1 MKQGKVLGR
10 LASNPRVA
18 DLQVTDAGVVVT
30 LKSGFINN
38 GNSTAT
44 VSNAHAARLFIR
56 DAIGPDGQKAR
67 PGRPAKPE
75 NAARSIELPTGF
87 VTRAG
92 DANIGRTVKSNAK
105 KTTVLANAA
114 QRRTIAKLANA
125 EANGSNIG
133 LKGSAKAVLAALETA
148 NA

>member
-1 MKQGKVLGR
+1 MKNGKVISR
-10 LASNPRVA
+10 LTTNPRVA
-18 DLQVTDAGVVVT
+18 DLQVTDDGVVVT
-30 LKSGFINN
+30 LKSGFVNN

-44 VSNAHAARLFIR
+44 VQNAHAARLFIR
-56 DAIGPDGQKAR
+56 DAIGPDGLKAR

-75 NAARSIELPTGF
+75 NAARTVELPTGF

-92 DANIGRTVKSNAK
+92 EANIGRTVKSNAK

-125 EANGSNIG
+125 EANGTNIG
-133 LKGSAKAVLAALETA
+133 LKGSAKAVLAALDAA